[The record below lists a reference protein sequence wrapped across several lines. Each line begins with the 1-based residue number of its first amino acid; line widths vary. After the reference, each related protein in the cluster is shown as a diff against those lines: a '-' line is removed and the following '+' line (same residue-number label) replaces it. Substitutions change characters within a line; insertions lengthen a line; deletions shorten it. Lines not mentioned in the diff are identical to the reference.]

1 MSKKTF
7 EETDQSLDVDGV
19 RHGVRALVLKP
30 VLRSDASAKG
40 NARPVVMMLDEAI
53 ALARAIDL
61 MVFDAQSFNLS
72 HPTPATLLGSGLV
85 EEYAALIKEN
95 ELDLAVIDH
104 ALSPVQ
110 QRNLEKAWHCKV
122 IDRTGLILEIFGARA
137 RTKEGKLQVE
147 LAALSYQKSRLVR
160 SWTHLER
167 QRGGFGFMGG
177 PGESQLE
184 IDRRLITQRIAKLKD
199 ELDQVR
205 RTRGLGREARQKAE
219 HPTVALVGY
228 TNAGKSTLFNRLTA
242 SNVMAK
248 DMLFATLD
256 TSMRGLKLPSGRQVI
271 VSDTVGFISDL
282 PTHLID
288 AFRATLEEVQFA
300 DVILH
305 VRDVTHPET
314 RSQKEA
320 VEQIL
325 ADLGIEQDDARL
337 IEVMNKADLLDPD
350 ERNNLRDFAQRQSWD
365 SQNALRL
372 EGVNPRA
379 RGGVVAVS
387 ALTGEGFDDLLG
399 LLEEQLAARTA
410 IYDITLPLSEG
421 AALAWLYGHGRVVEK
436 LDKRAQ
442 TQLKVTLEPANFGRF
457 ISRFGKIAHVKNKE

>member
-1 MSKKTF
+1 MSKKQF

-30 VLRSDASAKG
+30 VLRVETSAKG
-40 NARPVVMMLDEAI
+40 TTRQVAMILEEAV
-53 ALARAIDL
+53 ALAQAIDL
-61 MVFDAQSFNLS
+61 EVVEAQSFNLNR
-72 HPTPATLLGSGLV
+72 PTPATLLGSGLV
-85 EEYAALIKEN
+85 EEYAALIKES
-95 ELDLAVIDH
+95 EIDLVVVDH

-110 QRNLEKAWHCKV
+110 QRNLEKAFACKV

-184 IDRRLITQRIAKLKD
+184 IDRRLITQRIVKLKD

-219 HPTVALVGY
+219 HPTIALVGY

-242 SNVMAK
+242 SDVMAK

-271 VSDTVGFISDL
+271 MSDTVGFISDL

-305 VRDVTHPET
+305 IRDVTHPEA

-325 ADLGIEQDDARL
+325 ADLGIEEDDARL

-350 ERNNLRDFAQRQSWD
+350 ERDNLRDFAQRQSWD
-365 SQNALRL
+365 SQNALIL
-372 EGVNPRA
+372 EGVNPQA

-387 ALTGEGFDDLLG
+387 ALTGEGIDALLA
-399 LLEEQLAARTA
+399 LLEEQLAARTKV
-410 IYDITLPLSEG
+410 YDIDLPLSEG
-421 AALAWLYGHGRVVEK
+421 AAFAWLYGHGRVIEK
-436 LDKRAQ
+436 QDKRAKVL
-442 TQLKVTLEPANFGRF
+442 LKVTLEPADFGRF
-457 ISRFGKIAHVKNKE
+457 ISKFGKIAHVKDKE